1 VVALEEKKK
10 ILIQTMVMLP
20 VTMVAI
26 TMVDMSTAITIITMK
41 IIIKSLLPEI
51 KYSSW
56 ISSLDQLLIR
66 SEG

>member
-1 VVALEEKKK
+1 
-10 ILIQTMVMLP
+10 MLP